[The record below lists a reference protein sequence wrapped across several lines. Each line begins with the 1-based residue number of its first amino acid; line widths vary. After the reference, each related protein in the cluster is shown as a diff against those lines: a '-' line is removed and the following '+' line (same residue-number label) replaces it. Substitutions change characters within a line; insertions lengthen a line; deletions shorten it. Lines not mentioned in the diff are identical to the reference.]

1 MDNITTSLLWDI
13 FTLVTNLTNKLESKD
28 LVEFSNGNSSYY
40 IPVNKEKND
49 EEITG
54 VIEDLK
60 EIISVCNKTKPSKIK
75 NETVFLLIHKS
86 KNAVKYLSKNYPKK
100 TWLGNKNA
108 LQNEDRK
115 SLLDGLDEYLDDL
128 GDLLFNNEDI
138 ILNLEP
144 KQNIDVEKKLL
155 KTLDISAK
163 ADLDEGLSLLHSGHT
178 TASYMILMRV
188 AEFLVQQYFFKKTG
202 RKPKG
207 MEQSMGGMLQT
218 IYDLGYISKVEE
230 SYGKLLDFLKDRR
243 NEALHPG
250 KRFNEKDCNKLIKHI
265 EELMEFLYKLK

>member
-1 MDNITTSLLWDI
+1 MTS
-13 FTLVTNLTNKLESKD
+13 
-28 LVEFSNGNSSYY
+28 
-40 IPVNKEKND
+40 
-49 EEITG
+49 

-60 EIISVCNKTKPSKIK
+60 EIISVCKKTKPSKSK
-75 NETVFLLIHKS
+75 NKTVFSLIS
-86 KNAVKYLSKNYPKK
+86 KCEESVKTFSKIYPQKK
-100 TWLGNKNA
+100 IFGNKNA
-108 LQNEDRK
+108 LTDHDRTQ
-115 SLLDGLDEYLDDL
+115 LLDGLIEDL
-128 GDLLFNNEDI
+128 NSLGEMLSDNTDI

-163 ADLDEGLSLLHSGHT
+163 ADLDEGLSLLHLGHT

>member
-1 MDNITTSLLWDI
+1 MDNISISLLFDV
-13 FTLVTNLTNKLESKD
+13 FTLVTNLTKKLESKD
-28 LVEFSNGNSSYY
+28 IVEFSNGNSSYY

-75 NETVFLLIHKS
+75 NETVFLLIHKC

-115 SLLDGLDEYLDDL
+115 TLLDGLDEYLDDL
-128 GDLLFNNEDI
+128 GDLLFNNEDT

-155 KTLDISAK
+155 KTLDISSK

-250 KRFNEKDCNKLIKHI
+250 IRFYEKDCNKLIKHI